1 MTINGSCRW
10 WLWSARCWAS
20 TIPVWSN
27 RIWGL
32 LVPIRVQPYG
42 VKRIS
47 SIGHHKAHREKVHDQ
62 IGSTEV
68 NSQWAN
74 SPSHDAWQKRASTRP
89 GTRWARESD
98 GTLWTGESFCHCCP
112 VLPSSRLKEG
122 PPLVVPIEMWV
133 TLPKGECIGSWE
145 NQLSMEGRV
154 PQGRNHSTDKAITYP
169 IGVGRGQ
176 DLYGVNPR
184 ARWRISFI
192 WNSGS
197 EVVVYARPP

>member
-1 MTINGSCRW
+1 M
-10 WLWSARCWAS
+10 
-20 TIPVWSN
+20 
-27 RIWGL
+27 
-32 LVPIRVQPYG
+32 
-42 VKRIS
+42 
-47 SIGHHKAHREKVHDQ
+47 
-62 IGSTEV
+62 
-68 NSQWAN
+68 
-74 SPSHDAWQKRASTRP
+74 
-89 GTRWARESD
+89 
-98 GTLWTGESFCHCCP
+98 
-112 VLPSSRLKEG
+112 KEG
-122 PPLVVPIEMWV
+122 PPLVVPIEMWA